1 MPKGYNTLNS
11 PYGRKARV
19 AAIET
24 GQPDIIDW
32 WFMSREERA
41 KEVPALNPLGKIP
54 ALVLD
59 DGTLIV
65 DSPVIAAWVDAQH
78 DGVKLIPDQ
87 GNERWAVLSLEALGD
102 GLGDAAIAAAL
113 ESNRPEGEK
122 SQSAIERNISK
133 VNQTLSYL
141 NDLANEFNDPP
152 KMGEISVACAM
163 GYMELRGVAE
173 GWREKFG
180 NLAAWYERIQQ
191 RESFKETAIPEGY

>member
-24 GQPDIIDW
+24 GQPNIIDW

-41 KEVPALNPLGKIP
+41 KEVPALTPLGHIP

-78 DGVKLIPDQ
+78 DGVKLIPIE

-113 ESNRPEGEK
+113 ESNRQEGEK

-141 NDLANEFNDPP
+141 NDLADEFNDPP

-163 GYMELRGVAE
+163 GYMELRGVAV
-173 GWREKFG
+173 GWRESFG
-180 NLAAWYERIQQ
+180 DLAAWYEQIQK

>member
-24 GQPDIIDW
+24 GQPDVIDW

-41 KEVPALNPLGKIP
+41 KEMSAVNPLGKIP
-54 ALVLD
+54 AMVLD
-59 DGTLIV
+59 DGTLVV

-78 DGVKLIPDQ
+78 DGEKLIPES
-87 GNERWAVLSLEALGD
+87 GNERWAVLSLEAVGD

-113 ESNRPEGEK
+113 EGNRPDGEK
-122 SQSAIERNISK
+122 SEAAIKRNVDK
-133 VNQTLSYL
+133 VRKTLSYL
-141 NDLANEFNDPP
+141 NDRAGDFNDPP
-152 KMGEISVACAM
+152 KMGEIAVACAM
-163 GYMELRGVAE
+163 GYMELRGVAD
-173 GWREKFG
+173 GWRDDFPA
-180 NLAAWYERIQQ
+180 LAAWYDAIQE

>member
-24 GQPDIIDW
+24 GQPDVIDW

-122 SQSAIERNISK
+122 SQSAIERNVLK

-163 GYMELRGVAE
+163 GYMELRGVAK

-180 NLAAWYERIQQ
+180 NLAAWYERIQ
-191 RESFKETAIPEGY
+191 RRDSFKETAIPEGY